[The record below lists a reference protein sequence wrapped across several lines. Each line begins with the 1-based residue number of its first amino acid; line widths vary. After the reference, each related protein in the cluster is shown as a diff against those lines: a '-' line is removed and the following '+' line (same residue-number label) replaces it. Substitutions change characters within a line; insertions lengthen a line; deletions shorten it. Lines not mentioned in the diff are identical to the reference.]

1 MKMRN
6 LKLGILFIGIGLAL
20 NSHAQITWPP
30 VLTGSDKNGVAVLK
44 NPDLLKIPASIQQVL
59 DANPEIKLEIA
70 KHVPKVELVYHNEL
84 NNAAINGTGWSSW
97 GDICLASDGR
107 VYSGIGNHWKTDKGE
122 SYIYSWDPAKSV
134 LKKISDINQSNGAKA
149 NDVRFSKVHAH
160 IIEGSDKKI
169 YFTGTLDDG
178 SKAGHDEMLSKW
190 TTNIAG
196 GKLLQFDPK
205 TAKTIVYADFPAARV
220 TATTK
225 YDSSRNILYAEIEGD
240 PKGIS
245 LGAFDMATKKWIF
258 QSESGSVSHHRDMM
272 MDKQGN
278 IYFNGKQNKISDQMV
293 LRGGVYYPAI
303 KKADSTSTSMLP
315 PDQSDRLKNIPLTEL
330 WKYSPET
337 RTIQATKSTSI
348 GGIRSSTRES
358 KAGYIYGTT
367 MGNQLFRYSPARD
380 ELTIIGSNFLKNGE
394 YITVCDLSA
403 DEKYLY
409 YLPGAHGS
417 AGFSGTPVIQY
428 NIASGK
434 QKAIAFLSES
444 MLNAYNYAP
453 GGTYGLKISADGSK
467 LYIGL
472 NGSPTDALRP
482 KGLGRGFG
490 LTSFAVIHIP
500 AEER

>member
-1 MKMRN
+1 MKIRN
-6 LKLGILFIGIGLAL
+6 LKIGILFLGIGLAL
-20 NSHAQITWPP
+20 NSQAQMAWPP
-30 VLTGSDKNGVAVLK
+30 TLPKSNKNGVAVLK
-44 NPDLLKIPASIQQVL
+44 SNDFLKVPVSIQEVL

-70 KHVPKVELVYHNEL
+70 KHIPKVELVYHNEL

-97 GDICLASDGR
+97 GDICLASDGM

-122 SYIYSWDPAKSV
+122 SYIYSWDPVKSV
-134 LKKISDINQSNGAKA
+134 LKKVSDINQSNGARS
-149 NDVRFSKVHAH
+149 NDVHFSKVHAH
-160 IIEGSDKKI
+160 IIEGIDKKI

-190 TTNIAG
+190 TPNIAG
-196 GKLLQFDPK
+196 GKLLQFDPA
-205 TAKTIVYADFPAARV
+205 TGKTIVYADFPAARV

-225 YDSSRNILYAEIEGD
+225 YDSKRNILYAELEGD
-240 PKGIS
+240 PKGVAI
-245 LGAFDMATKKWIF
+245 GAFDMASKKWIY
-258 QSESGSVSHHRDMM
+258 QSESGVVSHHRDMM

-278 IYFNGKQNKISDQMV
+278 IYFNGKQNKITEQMV
-293 LRGGVYYPAI
+293 LRGGVYYPVA

-315 PDQSDRLKNIPLTEL
+315 PDQTNRLKNIPLTEL

-337 RTIQATKSTSI
+337 RSIHGTKSSSI

-358 KAGYIYGTT
+358 KEGYIYGTT
-367 MGNQLFRYSPARD
+367 MGNHLFRYAPAKD
-380 ELTIIGSNFLKNGE
+380 ELIILGSNFLKNGE
-394 YITVCDLSA
+394 YITVCDLSR

-428 NIASGK
+428 EIASGK
-434 QKAIAFLSES
+434 HKAIAFLSEP
-444 MLNAYNYAP
+444 MLNAFNYAP
-453 GGTYGLKISADGSK
+453 GGTYGLKISEDGSK
-467 LYIGL
+467 LFIGL
-472 NGSPTDALRP
+472 NGSPPDALRP

-500 AEER
+500 SEER

>member
-1 MKMRN
+1 MKIRN
-6 LKLGILFIGIGLAL
+6 LKFGILFLGIGLAL
-20 NSHAQITWPP
+20 NSQAQMAWPP
-30 VLTGSDKNGVAVLK
+30 TLPQSNKNGLAVLNSK
-44 NPDLLKIPASIQQVL
+44 DLLKVPVSIQEVL

-70 KHVPKVELVYHNEL
+70 KNIPKVELVYHNEL

-97 GDICLASDGR
+97 GDICLASNGM

-122 SYIYSWDPAKSV
+122 SYIYSWDPVKSV
-134 LKKISDINQSNGAKA
+134 LKKVSDINQSNGAKA

-160 IIEGSDKKI
+160 IIEGMDKKI

-190 TTNIAG
+190 TPNIAG
-196 GKLLQFDPK
+196 GKLLQFDPI
-205 TAKTIVYADFPAARV
+205 TGKTIVYADFPAARV

-225 YDSSRNILYAEIEGD
+225 YDSKRNILYAELEGD
-240 PKGIS
+240 PKGVAI
-245 LGAFDMATKKWIF
+245 GAFDMASKKWIY
-258 QSESGSVSHHRDMM
+258 QSESGVVSHHRDMM

-278 IYFNGKQNKISDQMV
+278 IYFNGKQNKITEQMV
-293 LRGGVYYPAI
+293 LRGGVYYPVA

-315 PDQSDRLKNIPLTEL
+315 PDQSNRLKNIPLTEL

-337 RTIQATKSTSI
+337 RAIQGTKSSSI

-358 KAGYIYGTT
+358 KEGYIYGTT
-367 MGNQLFRYSPARD
+367 MGNQLFRYAPAKD
-380 ELTIIGSNFLKNGE
+380 ELIILGSNFLKNGE
-394 YITVCDLSA
+394 YITVCDLSR

-428 NIASGK
+428 EIASGK
-434 QKAIAFLSES
+434 HKAIAFLSEP
-444 MLNAYNYAP
+444 MLNAFNYAP
-453 GGTYGLKISADGSK
+453 GGTYGLKISEDGSK
-467 LYIGL
+467 LFIGL
-472 NGSPTDALRP
+472 NGSPPDALRP

-490 LTSFAVIHIP
+490 LTSFAIIHIP
-500 AEER
+500 SEER